1 MQATAE
7 AASSHRRRACGEALR
22 DGPWRA
28 RRGDGGAGLRH
39 DGSSVRAAATGTARC
54 RPRRR
59 PCPGNLIRMDQQTP
73 DDIAGQHEHAAQ
85 DRHPGNG
92 AAHVVAQQQA
102 DGIGHDQAQE
112 RDAAGRHHH
121 DGGNRRHDEQ
131 ARQHQARMV
140 QAQVG
145 GEFPAHAGHGVTVR
159 RQVGGE
165 GQAQAD
171 PQQLVAAA
179 QHAREIARGPGV
191 QRLQQVIAD
200 RDEGGGRVDHAAQDQ
215 PDQRHDEGR
224 AQRHAPQQ
232 RQEQQRAGQGE
243 GGGRQHLADD
253 GRIGRHQRHR
263 QDAQRGRFHGA
274 GRARFHIAVAHQ
286 HLHDEPGNRQR
297 HAGQQQR
304 QRARHPADQQQAPG
318 ALGLGA
324 AAQRVE
330 RQLPGA
336 QADAGRAQDQQQ
348 AQQDRQPGPAAG
360 GFHLHPQN
368 ALLPAMPLLRPASAR
383 ATSSTLCCMA
393 YRPALPSRYQL

>member
-1 MQATAE
+1 MQATAA
-7 AASSHRRRACGEALR
+7 AASSHSRLAWGEARCRLR
-22 DGPWRA
+22 RT
-28 RRGDGGAGLRH
+28 RRGDSRAGLRH
-39 DGSSVRAAATGTARC
+39 DDSSVRAAATGTARC

-59 PCPGNLIRMDQQTP
+59 PCPGNLIRMDQQPT
-73 DDIAGQHEHAAQ
+73 DDIAGQHKHAAQ
-85 DRHPGNG
+85 DRHPRDG

-102 DGIGHDQAQE
+102 DGVGHDQAQE

-145 GEFPAHAGHGVTVR
+145 GELPAHAGHGVSVR
-159 RQVGGE
+159 RQIGGQ
-165 GQAQAD
+165 GQPQAD
-171 PQQLVAAA
+171 PQQLIAAA
-179 QHAREIARGPGV
+179 QHAREIAGGPGV

-253 GRIGRHQRHR
+253 GRVRRHQRHH

-286 HLHDEPGNRQR
+286 HLHDEPGHRQR
-297 HAGQQQR
+297 HSGQQQR

-318 ALGLGA
+318 ALGLGPPRSASNDSCPAPRLTLA
-324 AAQRVE
+324 AHRTSSRPSKTASPAQ
-330 RQLPGA
+330 PP
-336 QADAGRAQDQQQ
+336 AGFTCIRKAPCSRPCPYF
-348 AQQDRQPGPAAG
+348 A
-360 GFHLHPQN
+360 
-368 ALLPAMPLLRPASAR
+368 PASAR

-393 YRPALPSRYQL
+393 SRPALPSRYQL